1 MIIYYPVSA
10 LMTLFTNVLQNPQ
23 DARAR
28 SDIRLMRQVVSF
40 LSQIAVDEE
49 TGGVKRMLSVCAEFE
64 RIAKI
69 VVDKSEK
76 EAHPRRKRKNN
87 KDDEDDLSE
96 NIPEQHPTPYQ
107 TPRVPH
113 TPTSSQTQGLT
124 PGFTGDLLAQ
134 SFSPASNSFPSPHST
149 GDSNIALPNYVP
161 QPGDFPNMFT
171 EFSDINQFVGSGIAS
186 PGMGGYPQQYGP
198 MSGDMWQMP
207 MGLDWEW
214 PNMQGDN
221 FSGAA
226 DGAQANGQHEM
237 QSADAMT

>member
-64 RIAKI
+64 RIGKV
-69 VVDKSEK
+69 VVDKSDK
-76 EAHPRRKRKNN
+76 ESHSRRKRKNN
-87 KDDEDDLSE
+87 KDDEDDE
-96 NIPEQHPTPYQ
+96 IEHAPEKRPTPYQ
-107 TPRVPH
+107 TPRVQH
-113 TPTSSQTQGLT
+113 TPAPSQGLT
-124 PGFTGDLLAQ
+124 PGFTGDLLSQA
-134 SFSPASNSFPSPHST
+134 FSPASNNAHSPHST
-149 GDSNIALPNYVP
+149 AEANIALPNYVP

-171 EFSDINQFVGSGIAS
+171 EFSDINQFVGPGIAS
-186 PGMGGYPQQYGP
+186 PGMAGYQQQYGS

-214 PNMQGDN
+214 PNMQGDG
-221 FSGAA
+221 FSS
-226 DGAQANGQHEM
+226 DGAQANGHNEM
-237 QSADAMT
+237 QSADAMS

>member
-69 VVDKSEK
+69 VVDKSDK
-76 EAHPRRKRKNN
+76 ESHSRRKRKNN
-87 KDDEDDLSE
+87 KDEDDDVAE
-96 NIPEQHPTPYQ
+96 QIPEKRATPYQ
-107 TPRVPH
+107 TPRIQH
-113 TPTSSQTQGLT
+113 TPTPSQGLT
-124 PGFTGDLLAQ
+124 PAFTGDLLSQA
-134 SFSPASNSFPSPHST
+134 FSPASNGFPSPHST
-149 GDSNIALPNYVP
+149 GDANSNVALPNYVP

-186 PGMGGYPQQYGP
+186 PSMANYQQQYGS

-214 PNMQGDN
+214 PQGDN
-221 FSGAA
+221 YASGTES
-226 DGAQANGQHEM
+226 AQVNGQHEM
-237 QSADAMT
+237 SADTMS